1 MKKKHVLVLA
11 ALVMAI
17 TSLACARLLPAPQ
30 PTEEPF
36 PTFDWVRDA
45 LKFEPATLPAA
56 QIGVPYEVEILI
68 TQVETPAGDISIS
81 DGVLPP
87 GLELVKVED
96 KDAARITGMPQEAG
110 TFSFTV
116 YVWCYGTQVSGQT
129 GEMKY
134 EIVVD
139 E

>member
-1 MKKKHVLVLA
+1 MKKKHVLMLA
-11 ALVMAI
+11 AFVLGI
-17 TSLACARLLPAPQ
+17 TSLACARLLPTPS

-36 PTFDWVRDA
+36 PTFDPVRDA
-45 LKFEPATLPAA
+45 LKFEPAALPAA
-56 QIGVPYEVEILI
+56 KVGAPYEAEILI
-68 TQVETPAGDISIS
+68 TQADTPAGDISIS
-81 DGVLPP
+81 EGALPP

-96 KDAARITGMPQEAG
+96 KDAARITGTPQQAG
-110 TFSFTV
+110 TYSFTV

-129 GEMKY
+129 GEIKY